1 MFLLDTNVVVWMLL
15 APERIPADL
24 LRLFDALAR
33 DRFLV
38 SALVL
43 YEISIKSAR
52 GRLALDPAEVE
63 AEIGRL
69 DLRALPFTARHG
81 VCAGKLPPIHKDPF
95 DRGMIAQAQVDGL
108 SLVTG
113 DRLLARYP
121 VPTLIV

>member
-15 APERIPADL
+15 APERIPAELFRL
-24 LRLFDALAR
+24 LDTLAR

-38 SALVL
+38 SVLVL

-63 AEIGRL
+63 AEIERL
-69 DLRALPFTARHG
+69 DLRILAFAARHG
-81 VCAGKLPPIHKDPF
+81 VRAGRLPPIHKDPF
-95 DRGMIAQAQVDGL
+95 DRGMIAQAQVEGL

-113 DRLLARYP
+113 DRLLASYP